1 MEAYLL
7 DWANLLL
14 RWLHVIVAIAWIG
27 SSFYFVW
34 LDNSLRAPKA
44 IDLKE
49 KGVDGELWAV
59 HGGGFYN
66 PQKYL
71 VAPKNLPEDLH
82 WFYWESYST
91 WMSGFALFTVLY
103 LCNPRVF
110 LIDANVANITPAV
123 AVIAALAFLV
133 VGWVVYDLLCRTLQ
147 KNEKLLA
154 ILVVAYVVIA
164 AYVACHLFA
173 GRAAYLI
180 IGAMIATIMSANVF
194 FWIIPGQ
201 RKVVAS
207 MKAGQPVDPIHGK
220 RAKQRSVHNTYF
232 TLPVLFAML
241 SNHYSM
247 TWGHPHNWLVLVL
260 IMVAGVL
267 IRQFFI
273 LRHKGVVNPVYPGVA
288 IAMLAGVAAW
298 IAPSGT
304 SASAAADNAVDAT
317 QVRQIVQARCVQC
330 HGEHPTLMPSPANA
344 FNASGVDGLTGSAIA
359 NRTACL
365 PSIAM
370 PMTVAPPARS
380 SSARACMPSTAIPCD
395 CRNATD
401 PTSTALPS
409 TFPVTPLPAGA
420 SKLRTSPSARLRC
433 FAAATPARRP

>member
-110 LIDANVANITPAV
+110 LIDPNVASITPAV

-133 VGWVVYDLLCRTLQ
+133 VGWVVYDMLCRTLQ
-147 KNEKLLA
+147 NNEKLLA
-154 ILVVAYVVIA
+154 ILVVAYVVVA

-201 RKVVAS
+201 RKVVAA

-220 RAKQRSVHNTYF
+220 RGKQRSVHNTYF

-273 LRHKGVVNPVYPGVA
+273 LRHKGIVNPVYPGVA

-304 SASAAADNAVDAT
+304 SASAAADKAVDAT
-317 QVRQIVQARCVQC
+317 QVHQVVQARCVQC
-330 HGEHPTLMPSPANA
+330 HGEHPTLMPSPAKGIKLESEDDIRQHA
-344 FNASGVDGLTGSAIA
+344 QQIYQQVVLQK
-359 NRTACL
+359 
-365 PSIAM
+365 AM
-370 PMTVAPPARS
+370 PLG
-380 SSARACMPSTAIPCD
+380 
-395 CRNATD
+395 NATNMTD
-401 PTSTALPS
+401 AERAIIAKW
-409 TFPVTPLPAGA
+409 FEGGA
-420 SKLRTSPSARLRC
+420 K
-433 FAAATPARRP
+433 